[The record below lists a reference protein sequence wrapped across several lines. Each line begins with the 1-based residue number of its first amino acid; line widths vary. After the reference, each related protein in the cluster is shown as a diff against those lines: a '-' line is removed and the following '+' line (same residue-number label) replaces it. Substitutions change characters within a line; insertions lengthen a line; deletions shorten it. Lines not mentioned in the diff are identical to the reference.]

1 MSHLSAKSTTVA
13 IALFTLLA
21 TFAAPSISFATEEPS
36 HLSFHNGQVE
46 PVSLALPANTPV
58 KLQVTNSSD
67 AVIEFESFELNR
79 ERVVQPGQT
88 ITVNLPP
95 LSPGNYAFVDDFSN
109 GAVKGQIVSR

>member
-1 MSHLSAKSTTVA
+1 MPNLSAKNATLT
-13 IALFTLLA
+13 IALSTMLA
-21 TFAAPSISFATEEPS
+21 AFAMPSTSRAADDYS
-36 HLSFHNGQVE
+36 RLSFQNGRVE
-46 PVSLALPANTPV
+46 PANLTLPANTPV
-58 KLQVTNSSD
+58 KLQVTNAGD

-95 LSPGNYAFVDDFSN
+95 LSPGSYAFVDDFSD

>member
-1 MSHLSAKSTTVA
+1 MSYIPAKAATVA
-13 IALFTLLA
+13 FAFSTLLA
-21 TFAAPSISFATEEPS
+21 TLAAPSISLATDLS

-46 PVSLALPANTPV
+46 PASLALPANTPV
-58 KLQVTNSSD
+58 KLQVTNSGD

-109 GAVKGQIVSR
+109 GAVKGQLVSR